1 MSVRRATGDGEEK
14 VARQPKNKPDLNS
27 DHVKCITKTSGS
39 KTRTVKKLGKNH
51 MESNRVYIRYLKYV
65 SGAP

>member
-27 DHVKCITKTSGS
+27 DHVKCITEDLREQNQDSEEAGQKPHG
-39 KTRTVKKLGKNH
+39 V
-51 MESNRVYIRYLKYV
+51 
-65 SGAP
+65 